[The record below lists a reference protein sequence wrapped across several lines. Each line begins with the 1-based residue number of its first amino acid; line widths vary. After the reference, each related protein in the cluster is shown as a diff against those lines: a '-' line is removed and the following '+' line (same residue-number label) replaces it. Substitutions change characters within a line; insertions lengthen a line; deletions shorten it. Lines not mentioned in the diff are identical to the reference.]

1 MKIFST
7 RAIQNEKKELVIM
20 GDFLKKIT
28 EKNSQ
33 TNNKRKIE
41 NLCFFIIILVITLFL
56 IKNIWG
62 RK

>member
-1 MKIFST
+1 
-7 RAIQNEKKELVIM
+7 M